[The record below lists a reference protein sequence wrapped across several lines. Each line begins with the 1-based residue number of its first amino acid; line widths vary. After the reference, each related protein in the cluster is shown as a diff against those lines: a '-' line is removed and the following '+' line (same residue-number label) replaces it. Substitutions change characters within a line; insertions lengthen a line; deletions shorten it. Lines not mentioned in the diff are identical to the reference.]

1 MILTDLEESL
11 YHSRPELSSTQARD
25 LLKTPALYKFNL
37 TAPREPKQAFDVG
50 TAAHSKILGVGAG
63 IVVYPEEHLTP
74 SGNVSTKAA
83 TVEWAQ
89 AQRDAGLVPVGTV
102 EAERVDAMAEAVL
115 ADPDAREVLER
126 ISGREVSIITDVEG
140 VPVRARFDMYDG
152 THAGDLKTTRDAS
165 PRGFNKSIAS
175 FGYHLQ
181 EQWYRD
187 AHKAETGREL
197 ESFEFVVVEAAP
209 PHLVAVYDVD
219 FSYREAARTKA
230 REARELWLRCTETD
244 TWPGYG
250 RQTLI
255 APTWV
260 VIEDEEVELK
270 L

>member
-1 MILTDLEESL
+1 MIYDAMPEDT
-11 YHSRPELSSTQARD
+11 YHSRPELSSTGARR
-25 LLKTPALYKFNL
+25 LLDSPARFRYWQDH
-37 TAPREPKQAFDVG
+37 PQPPKQAFDVG
-50 TAAHSKILGVGAG
+50 TAAHSKILGVGAS
-63 IVVYPEEHLTP
+63 IVVYPDEHLTP

-83 TVEWAQ
+83 TVEWAK
-89 AQRDAGLVPVGTV
+89 AQRDAGLVPVGAV
-102 EAERVDAMAEAVL
+102 EACRVDAMAEAVL
-115 ADPDAREVLER
+115 ADADARAVLER
-126 ISGREVSIITDVEG
+126 ITGREVSIITDVEG
-140 VPVRARFDMYDG
+140 VPTRARFDMYDG

-187 AHKAETGREL
+187 AHKAETGRDL

-219 FSYREAARTKA
+219 FSYREAAQTKT
-230 REARELWLRCTETD
+230 REARELWRRCTETD

-260 VIEDEEVELK
+260 VIEDEEVEVN
-270 L
+270 